1 MCLICYHNYI
11 TTEEQIEQAKK
22 KTATID
28 AVVSHPDRLKDV
40 AKDIV
45 DHFEARQKVFEGK
58 AMIVGMTRNICVR
71 LYNEIIALKPQW
83 HSNDLDKGIMRFS
96 FWLVQS
102 ALLLH
107 RKYCLFPYLAF

>member
-1 MCLICYHNYI
+1 MTNFSSSF
-11 TTEEQIEQAKK
+11 
-22 KTATID
+22 
-28 AVVSHPDRLKDV
+28 VSFIKDV

-83 HSNDLDKGIMRFS
+83 HKHQIMTLHFFIYIQSVHTWGVKSCQPHITNND
-96 FWLVQS
+96 
-102 ALLLH
+102 
-107 RKYCLFPYLAF
+107 